1 MTEVVRDSKA
11 KNIKHEVLGH
21 IVELTEANRTD
32 KFAIAMLA
40 ATLQHKPERMLEIY
54 EAYIEPRIVNPDDYA
69 DGVIFQLIIL
79 ETNRISADMMEGA
92 VKKPA
97 KPK

>member
-1 MTEVVRDSKA
+1 MTKVVRDGKA

-21 IVELTEANRTD
+21 IIELTEANRTD
-32 KFAIAMLA
+32 RFAITMLA
-40 ATLQHKPERMLEIY
+40 ATLQHKPDRMLEIY
-54 EAYIEPRIVNPDDYA
+54 EAYIEPRIVDADDYA

-79 ETNRISADMMEGA
+79 ETNRISGDMMEGA

-97 KPK
+97 EPK